1 MREDQLAEAI
11 LYQLTRIADADEK
24 KLYQQ
29 TRMADSLASISMMA
43 ETEREEWRGTAYE
56 YEPAA
61 PSPEDKEP

>member
-29 TRMADSLASISMMA
+29 TRMADALASISMMA
-43 ETEREEWRGTAYE
+43 QAEKEEWRATSYE
-56 YEPAA
+56 YDQAPA
-61 PSPEDKEP
+61 PDETLP